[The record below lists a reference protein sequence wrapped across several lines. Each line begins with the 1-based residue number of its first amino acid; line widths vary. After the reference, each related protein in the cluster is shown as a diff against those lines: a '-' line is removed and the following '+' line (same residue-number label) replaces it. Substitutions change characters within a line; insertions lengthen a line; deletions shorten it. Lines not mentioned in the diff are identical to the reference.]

1 MIRICMFDKWN
12 PTESG
17 IDSVGRRLIREDAD
31 WMMSPPPPPQ
41 ENNKDAAPKN
51 KKNKTIIPFVT
62 RCSTLFVVVK
72 LLAVGGGWYMLV
84 AACWSMQQPPTIV
97 SFKQGIRISA
107 QLDEWANCA
116 GRPTKQTICGWHS
129 AAAQI
134 AAISAVP
141 CSYFM
146 SNDAMAS
153 HPINEHSKYNID
165 FHPAAN

>member
-84 AACWSMQQPPTIV
+84 AACWSMQQLALNKAFALV
-97 SFKQGIRISA
+97 LNWMNG
-107 QLDEWANCA
+107 
-116 GRPTKQTICGWHS
+116 
-129 AAAQI
+129 QI
-134 AAISAVP
+134 AQGDRPNKPFAVGTAPRLKSRPFP